1 VVSELRFEWD
11 EGKARSNEKKHGITF
26 DEAETVFYDD
36 NARLLYDAEHSS
48 EEERYIMLGIG
59 ASLSL
64 LVVCHVYKDDEET
77 IRIFS
82 ARRANKR
89 EQQQYRS
96 FLL

>member
-1 VVSELRFEWD
+1 MKFEWD
-11 EGKARSNEKKHGITF
+11 ERKARLNEKKHDISF
-26 DEAETVFYDD
+26 SEAESVFYDE

-48 EEERYIMLGIG
+48 EEDRYIMLGMSD
-59 ASLSL
+59 SLLL
-64 LVVCHVYKDDEET
+64 LVVCHVYKEDEET

-89 EQQQYRS
+89 EQQQYKS

>member
-1 VVSELRFEWD
+1 MKFEWD
-11 EGKARSNEKKHGITF
+11 ERKARVNEQKHGVSFT
-26 DEAETVFYDD
+26 EAETVFYDE

-48 EEERYIMLGIG
+48 EEDRYIMLGMSD
-59 ASLSL
+59 SLLL
-64 LVVCHVYKDDEET
+64 LVVCHVYKEDEET

-89 EQQQYRS
+89 EQQQYKS